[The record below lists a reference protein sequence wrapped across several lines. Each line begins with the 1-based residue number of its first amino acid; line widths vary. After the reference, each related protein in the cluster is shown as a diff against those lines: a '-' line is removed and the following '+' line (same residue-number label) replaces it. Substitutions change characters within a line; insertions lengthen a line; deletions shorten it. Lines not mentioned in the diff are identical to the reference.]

1 MRLLQIGNDMQTQ
14 SFAILKESIFRD
26 DKSTPPLESE

>member
-1 MRLLQIGNDMQTQ
+1 MRLLQRENGMRTQ
-14 SFAILKESIFRD
+14 GFAILKESIFRD